1 MQRRKLLQL
10 AGTATLLPLL
20 PFSISRASGYNG
32 RRVILLELAGANDG
46 LNTLVPYSDDR
57 YYALRPT
64 IGLKQSQLL
73 KLNDNFGVHSALQ
86 KAMPLW
92 ESGELAAIHGLGY
105 PLPNRS
111 HFKSIAL
118 WETGGDGSRAMRSGW
133 ATHDVEHAYASK
145 ELDAHGIALGGGM
158 GVFSNAEGN
167 WLSMSTADQYAN
179 LTTPEIT
186 DTAANN
192 SAMATLLD
200 NARVLQSS
208 LDRLSNKIG
217 SLRKRVN
224 IPGGALSQQM
234 THAVNIINA
243 GVDVPVIKISLGSFD
258 THENQLTRHKGLLTQ
273 AATAIIGLREEL
285 IKSGEWQN
293 TLLITYSEFGRR
305 AAENRSGGT
314 DHGTAAAHFIAGG
327 SINGGL
333 YGEHP
338 DLGLL
343 EQGDLQHTMDYRAMY
358 SSVLSNWLA
367 LPSDRFSDYSDTRL
381 NGLFT

>member
-1 MQRRKLLQL
+1 MQRRKLLQM
-10 AGTATLLPLL
+10 AGTAALLPLL
-20 PFSISRASGYNG
+20 PFSVSRARGYNG

-46 LNTLVPYSDDR
+46 LNTLVPYADER

-64 IGLKQSQLL
+64 IGLKQNQLL
-73 KLNDNFGVHSALQ
+73 TLNDNFGVNGSLQ
-86 KAMPLW
+86 EIMPLW
-92 ESGELAAIHGLGY
+92 ETGELAAIHGLGY

-118 WETGGDGSRAMRSGW
+118 WETGGDGTRSQRDGW
-133 ATHDVEHAYASK
+133 ATHDVEHAYASS
-145 ELDAHGIALGGGM
+145 EVDAHGIALGGGM

-179 LTTPEIT
+179 LSTPQVT
-186 DTAANN
+186 DTENNN
-192 SAMATLLD
+192 SAMTMLLD

-208 LDRLSNKIG
+208 LNRLSTKISG
-217 SLRKRVN
+217 LRKRVN

-243 GVDVPVIKISLGSFD
+243 GVEVPVIKISLGGFD
-258 THENQLTRHKGLLTQ
+258 THENQIARHKRLLVQAAKAIHGLKTELTR
-273 AATAIIGLREEL
+273 
-285 IKSGEWQN
+285 SGEWQN

-314 DHGTAAAHFIAGG
+314 DHGTAAAHFVAGG

-333 YGEHP
+333 YGDHP
-338 DLGLL
+338 ELAALDD
-343 EQGDLQHTMDYRAMY
+343 GDLQHTMDYRAMY
-358 SSVLSNWLA
+358 STILSDWLA
-367 LPSDRFSDYSDTRL
+367 LPSDRFSEYKDHRL
-381 NGLFT
+381 NGLFS